1 MDNTLFVIDAMAYAF
16 RSFYAIRTALS
27 DAQGRPT
34 NAVYG
39 FTRILLK
46 IIREHQPSHLAV
58 VFDAPGKNFRDE
70 WYPEYKATRPDT
82 PEALKTQ
89 FPMMHT
95 LVEAM
100 NIPLFVVPGVEA
112 DDVMGALACQ
122 AEKAGMDTVLVSGDK
137 DLLQLVTD
145 RVRVFDPAKGDTGT
159 WYDPDAVAERFGAPP
174 EHVVDVLALMGDSAD
189 NVPGVR
195 GVGEKT
201 AKKLMAKY
209 TSLEG
214 LYENISELKGKQ
226 KERVTEDREQAFF
239 SRKLVTIKTDLELPL
254 PLEDLVRKKPD
265 PEILTR
271 AFEELKFQTLLEELL
286 PAQQKEPEAADY
298 RLLLTE
304 EDIEN
309 AISEMRA
316 AKKFAVDTETTSVNP
331 MRAELV
337 GVSMSC
343 QSNTGYYIP
352 VAHLPEALTIFTD
365 PDDLT
370 TATQLNPVPKAKALA
385 LLKPLLE
392 DASIG
397 KIGHNIKYDLI
408 VFARAGIALQ
418 GIVMDTM
425 IASYLTD
432 PSRLRHNLNEVSL
445 QYLRHKP
452 IPISNLIGKGAK
464 AVTFDHVPVDRAC
477 EYASEDADL
486 AWRLA
491 QVLEPKLEECALTA
505 LFHEVELPLI
515 GVLAS
520 MEQTGIALEGCVFD
534 ELSKTLEARQH
545 TLEEEIFQCAGE
557 TFNLNS
563 PKQLQH
569 ILFTQ
574 LGLKPLRKTKTG
586 YSTDVDVLEQLAHTH
601 ELPGMVLEYRQLE
614 KLRSTYVDALP
625 KLVHPQTQRI
635 HTSFNQAVT
644 ATGRLS
650 SSEPNLQNIP
660 VRTEYGRRIR
670 AGFVPGA
677 SDRQLISAD
686 YSQIE
691 LRVLAHLSHDEN
703 LCAAFVQDAD
713 VHRDTAARVFG
724 VAEDAVTP
732 ALRRQAKAVNFGVI
746 YGISPYG
753 LARNLGISNAEASR
767 FIDAYFAQYPRV
779 KEWLDETL
787 AEAKQTGYVTT
798 LLHRRRYIPEL
809 ASSAANV
816 RKGAERVAINTPVQ
830 GSAADMIK
838 LAMLHVA
845 EALKTYDA
853 QLLLQVHDELI
864 IEVARDQASQVAEI
878 VKECMENALPLDVPL
893 KVDLGIG
900 QNWAEIH

>member
-1 MDNTLFVIDAMAYAF
+1 M
-16 RSFYAIRTALS
+16 
-27 DAQGRPT
+27 
-34 NAVYG
+34 
-39 FTRILLK
+39 
-46 IIREHQPSHLAV
+46 
-58 VFDAPGKNFRDE
+58 
-70 WYPEYKATRPDT
+70 
-82 PEALKTQ
+82 
-89 FPMMHT
+89 
-95 LVEAM
+95 
-100 NIPLFVVPGVEA
+100 
-112 DDVMGALACQ
+112 
-122 AEKAGMDTVLVSGDK
+122 
-137 DLLQLVTD
+137 
-145 RVRVFDPAKGDTGT
+145 
-159 WYDPDAVAERFGAPP
+159 
-174 EHVVDVLALMGDSAD
+174 
-189 NVPGVR
+189 
-195 GVGEKT
+195 
-201 AKKLMAKY
+201 
-209 TSLEG
+209 
-214 LYENISELKGKQ
+214 
-226 KERVTEDREQAFF
+226 
-239 SRKLVTIKTDLELPL
+239 
-254 PLEDLVRKKPD
+254 
-265 PEILTR
+265 
-271 AFEELKFQTLLEELL
+271 
-286 PAQQKEPEAADY
+286 
-298 RLLLTE
+298 
-304 EDIEN
+304 
-309 AISEMRA
+309 
-316 AKKFAVDTETTSVNP
+316 
-331 MRAELV
+331 
-337 GVSMSC
+337 
-343 QSNTGYYIP
+343 
-352 VAHLPEALTIFTD
+352 
-365 PDDLT
+365 
-370 TATQLNPVPKAKALA
+370 
-385 LLKPLLE
+385 
-392 DASIG
+392 
-397 KIGHNIKYDLI
+397 
-408 VFARAGIALQ
+408 
-418 GIVMDTM
+418 
-425 IASYLTD
+425 
-432 PSRLRHNLNEVSL
+432 
-445 QYLRHKP
+445 
-452 IPISNLIGKGAK
+452 
-464 AVTFDHVPVDRAC
+464 
-477 EYASEDADL
+477 
-486 AWRLA
+486 
-491 QVLEPKLEECALTA
+491 
-505 LFHEVELPLI
+505 I

-520 MEQTGIALEGCVFD
+520 MEQTGIALEGRVFD

-753 LARNLGISNAEASR
+753 LARNLGISNVEASR